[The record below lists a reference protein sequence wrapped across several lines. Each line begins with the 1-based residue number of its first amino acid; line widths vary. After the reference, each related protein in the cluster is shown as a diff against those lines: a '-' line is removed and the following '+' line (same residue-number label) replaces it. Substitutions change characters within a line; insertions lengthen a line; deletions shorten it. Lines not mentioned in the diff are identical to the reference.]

1 MRSYFGVLAAALCGC
16 SFLTPPT
23 EKPVI
28 EDHSGVLGTFATVAE
43 RRMVVTKKNYP
54 IGADNS
60 PGYYSS
66 FCAEPPPDST
76 QSIASSLTAALRAD
90 ASQDK
95 GKQSVSAEAARE
107 LVTTAKSLFTRSQGM
122 QLFRDGVYNLCQ
134 AHLNAAIS
142 DEKYVEMFSKLLA
155 VSAQLIGDE
164 IAKNSSGPSVDVAKA
179 VNAAQEAENAQAQV
193 AAALVTLKA
202 FKSEAESDRRT
213 AEAARTAAQTAS
225 REAQHAA
232 DEKLQEVALA
242 VNRAEAAASRAEA
255 VAGAAK

>member
-1 MRSYFGVLAAALCGC
+1 MRSYLGILAAALCGC
-16 SFLTPPT
+16 SFLTSPT

-43 RRMVVTKKNYP
+43 RRMIVTKKNYSN
-54 IGADNS
+54 GAENN

-107 LVTTAKSLFTRSQGM
+107 LITTAKSLFSRSQGV

-142 DEKYVEMFSKLLA
+142 QENYVTMFSTLLS
-155 VSAQLIGDE
+155 VSAKLIDDE
-164 IAKNSSGPSVDVAKA
+164 IAKSPGVDVAKA
-179 VNAAQEAENAQAQV
+179 VNAAQEAQNAQAQV
-193 AAALVTLKA
+193 AAALVTLTT
-202 FKSEAESDRRT
+202 FKSQAESDRRT
-213 AEAARTAAQTAS
+213 AEAARAAAQSAS

-242 VNRAEAAASRAEA
+242 VNRAEAAASRAEVA
-255 VAGAAK
+255 AGAAK